1 LGADRVI
8 PEFNEELHEYRVDGR
23 RVDSVTQILK
33 AVYPNVYGDIPAHVL
48 HRKAQLGTAAHKVIE
63 LELQN
68 RLDYATIHPEVRP
81 YFESWLLWWN
91 SLVAP
96 EPVDIEQRFYV
107 SPLDY
112 TGTRD
117 FNGLIDGNHWIID
130 WKCTASE
137 VGTHRLQLAGYS
149 WPPICNQRRGSL
161 YLQSNGSMAKLVE
174 YTDEQ
179 DFHDWLST
187 VRVFNLA
194 KGLK

>member
-1 LGADRVI
+1 MTI
-8 PEFNEELHEYRVDGR
+8 EFNEELHEYRVDGR

-33 AVYPNVYGDIPAHVL
+33 AVYPNVYSGISPQVL
-48 HRKAQLGTAAHKVIE
+48 DRKARLGTAVHKVVE
-63 LELQN
+63 FELQG

-91 SLVAP
+91 DLVAP
-96 EPVDIEQRFYV
+96 TGFEIETRFYV
-107 SPLDY
+107 PALDY

-117 FNGLIDGNHWIID
+117 FNGTINGHQWIID

-149 WPPICNQRRGSL
+149 WPPLGEHRGSL
-161 YLQSNGSMAKLVE
+161 YLQSNGSKAKLVE
-174 YTDEQ
+174 YEDEQ